1 MIITCPECRTRF
13 RLADER
19 VGPAG
24 LRVRCAVC
32 RTVFTAAQPHPGP
45 VADLPETAE
54 EAGIGAPAAAADWL
68 AEEEPTTAAP
78 PPEALAVDEPAESDQ
93 AAELA
98 ETPAETVVAE
108 AVEAVEAA
116 EAVEESAPSLSA
128 GELLPPLAEKRSRPW
143 GAILLLLLVA
153 ALVAFAALTADGRA
167 LWTRLRGVLGAV
179 ATSPADTV
187 QIGLEVVGSSYLQHP
202 EAGQLLIIRGSAA
215 NRSGETRSS
224 LAVKGVLLD
233 GDGKAIQQ
241 QSVFCGNPLSDSELL
256 AMSFVQIEE
265 AMSNQFGAG
274 LGNLNV
280 PPGGM
285 LPFTI
290 VFRNIPA
297 TMANISVE
305 AADSRPGGS

>member
-54 EAGIGAPAAAADWL
+54 EAGIGAPAAADWL
-68 AEEEPTTAAP
+68 AEEEPTTAGP
-78 PPEALAVDEPAESDQ
+78 PPEILAIDEPAESDQ

-98 ETPAETVVAE
+98 VTPAETVGA
-108 AVEAVEAA
+108 EAVEAA
-116 EAVEESAPSLSA
+116 EAVEESVPSLSA
-128 GELLPPLAEKRSRPW
+128 GALLPPLAEKRSRPW
-143 GAILLLLLVA
+143 GAILLLLLIA
-153 ALVAFAALTADGRA
+153 ALAAFAALTADSRA

-187 QIGLEVVGSSYLQHP
+187 QIGLEGVGSSYLQHP

-241 QSVFCGNPLSDSELL
+241 QSVYCGNPLSDSELL

-274 LGNLNV
+274 LGNLNI
-280 PPGGM
+280 PPGGT